1 MFEKVLKLVFTTTSF
16 ELFANISITNI
27 SLVEVQGDKPRLDY
41 EPLNP
46 TCPHL
51 LLEPQS
57 TNLLTQSN
65 GFNNWTSSNLTLTSG
80 QSSAITALDEA
91 WLFTAT
97 GTTANVTLSV
107 SSSGANTLSVFA
119 KAGTQDGIFIRFSGS

>member
-1 MFEKVLKLVFTTTSF
+1 MSSTGIYTELITANADRTTLSIRS
-16 ELFANISITNI
+16 NDGNGIGSVSSISV
-27 SLVEVQGDKPRLDY
+27 VEVIGDKPRLDY

-65 GFNNWTSSNLTLTSG
+65 GFNNWTSTNLTLTSW
-80 QSSAITALDEA
+80 I
-91 WLFTAT
+91 
-97 GTTANVTLSV
+97 
-107 SSSGANTLSVFA
+107 
-119 KAGTQDGIFIRFSGS
+119 